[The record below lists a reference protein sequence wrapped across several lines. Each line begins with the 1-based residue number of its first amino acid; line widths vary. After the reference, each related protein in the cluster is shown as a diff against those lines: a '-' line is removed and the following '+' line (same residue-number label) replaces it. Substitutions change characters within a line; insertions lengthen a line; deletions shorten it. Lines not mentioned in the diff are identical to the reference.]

1 MMSYMRALSVFEKG
15 DKTKVIVKRGDTEV
29 EKEINF

>member
-1 MMSYMRALSVFEKG
+1 MRALSVFEKG
-15 DKTKVIVKRGDTEV
+15 NSTKVIVKRGEEEV